1 MDCDGIETHRTGRDF
16 SGTVCGKR
24 GPSGNSRELRKD
36 TMAKMSDPDYRAIDA
51 VNYSGLKL
59 FADSPLHYW
68 HRYRNPDYVA
78 PEQSKAFRMGS
89 AIHCRTLE
97 GLQEYSRRYAREAKF
112 DKRTKDGKAGH
123 AAWLESVGDAEVIPA
138 DEWDLVEEISASV
151 LKSPM
156 ASALLEGVNGSSE
169 EVVQAIDEETGLM
182 LKGKCDRIQTV
193 DSKTYI
199 VDLKTCSQMY
209 GGAGPDGVGKSVA
222 RFKYHWQAAFYTD
235 LLNASGEFGE
245 VAGFLFVFVEKE
257 APHAVGIYEASDQ
270 MVQAGREQYRVALR
284 DFKKAAETDNWP
296 GYDDRIVSLELPRWA
311 L

>member
-1 MDCDGIETHRTGRDF
+1 MECDGYDNDRTTRDF
-16 SGTVCGKR
+16 GVTLGRKR
-24 GPSGNSRELRKD
+24 GTSGNSRELRNPK
-36 TMAKMSDPDYRAIDA
+36 MAKMSDPDYRAIKA

-68 HRYRNPDYVA
+68 HRYLNPDYVA

-89 AIHCRTLE
+89 AIHCRALE
-97 GLQEYSRRYAREAKF
+97 GLQEFTRRYARETKF

-123 AAWLESVGDAEVIPA
+123 AAWLESVGDAEVLPA
-138 DEWDLVEEISASV
+138 DEWDLVQEIAAAA

-156 ASALLEGVNGSSE
+156 ASGLLEGPNGSSE

-182 LKGKCDRIQTV
+182 LKGKCDRLQVV
-193 DSKTYI
+193 DGKTYI
-199 VDLKTCSQMY
+199 VDLKTCSQQY
-209 GGAGPDGVGKSVA
+209 GGAGPDGVSRSVA

-270 MVQAGREQYRVALR
+270 MVQIGRDQYRAALN
-284 DFKKAAETDNWP
+284 DYKKAAEANHWP
-296 GYDDRIVSLELPRWA
+296 GYDDKIISLELPRWA
-311 L
+311 A

>member
-1 MDCDGIETHRTGRDF
+1 
-16 SGTVCGKR
+16 
-24 GPSGNSRELRKD
+24 
-36 TMAKMSDPDYRAIDA
+36 MAKMSDPDYRAIDA

-78 PEQSKAFRMGS
+78 PEPSKALKLGS
-89 AIHCRTLE
+89 AIHCRPLE
-97 GLQEYSRRYAREAKF
+97 GLEEFSRRYVREAKF
-112 DKRTKDGKAGH
+112 DRRTKEGKAQW
-123 AAWLESVGDAEVIPA
+123 AAWKESVGDAEVLSPE
-138 DEWDLVEEISASV
+138 DWDTVMACSDAV

-156 ASALLEGVNGSSE
+156 ASALLEGAHGSSE

-182 LKGKCDRIQTV
+182 IKGKCDRIQVV
-193 DSKTYI
+193 DGKTYI

-209 GGAGPDGVGKSVA
+209 GGAGPNGVPKSVA

-235 LLNASGEFGE
+235 LLNASGDWGE

-270 MVQAGREQYRVALR
+270 MVQAGRDQYRVALR
-284 DFKKAAETDNWP
+284 QYKEAAETNTWP
-296 GYDDRIVSLELPRWA
+296 GYDNRIVPLELPRWA